1 MLIIAKEGIENG
13 CRIFMSQIPSHIKYI
28 AGVDE
33 VGRGPLAGPF
43 AVGVVLMKI
52 ERSTRSTSESG
63 TKEIMKGV
71 RDSKQ
76 LTPIGRAL
84 WFEKIRKA
92 SQEEKL
98 NYKVSFVSSRRL
110 DEIGLTATAHVAIK
124 RSLKK
129 LGAVPR
135 ETLVLLD
142 GGLRAPKEF
151 IYQKTIIKGDEK
163 EPVIGMAS
171 IMAKVLRDKRM
182 EKLALKYPQ
191 FDFHIHK
198 GYGTKHHI
206 SLIKKF
212 GPCEIHRRSFIKN
225 IV

>member
-1 MLIIAKEGIENG
+1 
-13 CRIFMSQIPSHIKYI
+13 MSQKLSHIKYI

-43 AVGVVLMKI
+43 AVGVVLMPVNLG
-52 ERSTRSTSESG
+52 RSSRRALEASFFRG
-63 TKEIMKGV
+63 I

-76 LTPIGRAL
+76 LTALGRAL
-84 WFEKIRKA
+84 WFEKIKA
-92 SQEEKL
+92 AHTQEKITYSVTFIHSKRIDSHGL
-98 NYKVSFVSSRRL
+98 SAIARL
-110 DEIGLTATAHVAIK
+110 AIK
-124 RSLKK
+124 RSLASALKK
-129 LGAVPR
+129 GGTTPQ

-142 GGLRAPKEF
+142 GGLKAPKEF
-151 IYQKTIIKGDEK
+151 LYQKTIIKGDEK

-171 IMAKVLRDKRM
+171 IMAKVLRDRRM
-182 EKLALKYPQ
+182 EKLSRQYPH

-212 GPCEIHRRSFIKN
+212 GPCDIHRRSFIKN
-225 IV
+225 IVG